1 MEFQGKTR
9 KLVIQ
14 TTLGAAKL
22 AKESGTELLELIRM
36 VSSPGGT
43 TVAVLKVFEESGI
56 RKIVEKAINAA
67 IKEQKN
73 CQGDR

>member
-1 MEFQGKTR
+1 
-9 KLVIQ
+9 
-14 TTLGAAKL
+14 
-22 AKESGTELLELIRM
+22 M

-43 TVAVLKVFEESGI
+43 TVAGLKVFEESGI